1 MIQELINLAD
11 NLDKLGHVEAS
22 DLVDNLIVKES
33 AKKQKKKKKR
43 TPTNKKLWDKAL
55 SEARNKFSVFP
66 SAYANGWAVQWYKK
80 HGGGWRGP
88 KPMK

>member
-1 MIQELINLAD
+1 MIEELINLAD
-11 NLDKLGHVEAS
+11 SLDKLGHVEAS
-22 DLVDNLIVKES
+22 NLVDNIIVKES
-33 AKKQKKKKKR
+33 AKKKNKKKKR
-43 TPTNKKLWDKAL
+43 TPTNKALWSKAL
-55 SEARNKFSVFP
+55 SEAKKKFDVFP